1 MTDLVYNARPA
12 MGLVEVCFGSKETDL
27 PRSRDIRFTIAAR
40 SRRRGDRAPSSVARR
55 CAIRCSRRYVASP
68 KAMRRS
74 ASVSSAPLSAL
85 LRMCVHLLVIALPSS
100 CCTTE
105 RYELVRERGTI
116 GVAGCG
122 RIASPYRLVALAC
135 EFFKPLLALCG
146 GDDGRVFHN
155 LC

>member
-55 CAIRCSRRYVASP
+55 CAIRCSRRTLPVP
-68 KAMRRS
+68 RLRRS

-135 EFFKPLLALCG
+135 KCFKPLLALSG
-146 GDDGRVFHN
+146 GDDGRVFHH